1 MKAKRMID
9 VRRRRT
15 VPSSFGWVDH
25 RLVREGLI
33 RKCDKGALALY
44 LFLIV
49 AADADGLSYYSDAKT
64 ARLLNMTEQEL
75 QKGRNELL
83 KAGWVLWDGWL
94 YQVVRL
100 ESSVA
105 DSFSKVRT
113 VDGPRVLKDI
123 LVEMIGEVNRD

>member
-1 MKAKRMID
+1 MID
-9 VRRRRT
+9 SRRRRT

-33 RKCDKGALALY
+33 RKCDKEALALY

-100 ESSVA
+100 ESSAA
-105 DSFSKVRT
+105 DSFPEARSSG
-113 VDGPRVLKDI
+113 GPRILKDI
-123 LVEMIGEVNRD
+123 LAEMIGEVNRD